1 MGSVNKVI
9 LVGNLGADPEL
20 KYTPTSRPLCNLR
33 IATTEVYKDKSGQ
46 RQEKT
51 EWHRVTVWGDQAE
64 NCNKYLAKGRSVY
77 IEGRLQT
84 RSYDK
89 DGQKHYATDVVA
101 DRVVFLGSGGGG
113 GGEGGRGGGRRWR
126 WRWRGWRTPRRR
138 IFEGF
143 RSSRRCGHRRAARVR
158 RRYPVLSRPP
168 GKPRSSPVP
177 QGILGGSG
185 RAMALLQPAYR
196 SAEIDDRI
204 HAGGS
209 SARCGIGPPGAD
221 PCSGLGREPE

>member
-20 KYTPTSRPLCNLR
+20 KYTPSSRPLCNLR
-33 IATTEVYKDKSGQ
+33 IATTDVFKDKAGQ

-64 NCNKYLAKGRSVY
+64 NCSKYLAKGRSVY

-101 DRVVFLGSGGGG
+101 DRVVFLGSGGGSGGGGGGGG
-113 GGEGGRGGGRRWR
+113 GGESGGFRRGGG
-126 WRWRGWRTPRRR
+126 G
-138 IFEGF
+138 
-143 RSSRRCGHRRAARVR
+143 
-158 RRYPVLSRPP
+158 
-168 GKPRSSPVP
+168 
-177 QGILGGSG
+177 GGSPG
-185 RAMALLQPAYR
+185 RPEGGP
-196 SAEIDDRI
+196 SDD
-204 HAGGS
+204 GDVG
-209 SARCGIGPPGAD
+209 GPPI
-221 PCSGLGREPE
+221 

>member
-20 KYTPTSRPLCNLR
+20 KYTPSSRAVCNLR
-33 IATTEVYKDKSGQ
+33 IATTEVFKDKGGQ

-64 NCNKYLAKGRSVY
+64 NCSKYLAKGRSVY

-101 DRVVFLGSGGGG
+101 DRVVFLGGG
-113 GGEGGRGGGRRWR
+113 GGEGGARGGGAGGGGGGAPRGGGG
-126 WRWRGWRTPRRR
+126 RGWG
-138 IFEGF
+138 E
-143 RSSRRCGHRRAARVR
+143 
-158 RRYPVLSRPP
+158 
-168 GKPRSSPVP
+168 
-177 QGILGGSG
+177 SG
-185 RAMALLQPAYR
+185 PEEMDGP
-196 SAEIDDRI
+196 S
-204 HAGGS
+204 
-209 SARCGIGPPGAD
+209 GPPPSD
-221 PCSGLGREPE
+221 DDIPF

>member
-9 LVGNLGADPEL
+9 LIGNLGADPEL

-33 IATTEVYKDKSGQ
+33 VATTDVYKDKGGQ

-64 NCNKYLAKGRSVY
+64 NCSKYLAKGRSVY

-101 DRVVFLGSGGGG
+101 DRVVFLGSGGGAGAGAGEGGSTRRPG
-113 GGEGGRGGGRRWR
+113 GGAPAGGAPSGGGRGGYDSG
-126 WRWRGWRTPRRR
+126 
-138 IFEGF
+138 
-143 RSSRRCGHRRAARVR
+143 
-158 RRYPVLSRPP
+158 PP
-168 GKPRSSPVP
+168 DDG
-177 QGILGGSG
+177 GGSG
-185 RAMALLQPAYR
+185 APP
-196 SAEIDDRI
+196 SDDDI
-204 HAGGS
+204 
-209 SARCGIGPPGAD
+209 PF
-221 PCSGLGREPE
+221 

>member
-20 KYTPTSRPLCNLR
+20 KYTPSQRPLCNLR
-33 IATTEVYKDKSGQ
+33 IATTEVFKDKGGQ

-51 EWHRVTVWGDQAE
+51 EWHRVTVWGDTAE

-101 DRVVFLGSGGGG
+101 DKVVFLGSGGGG
-113 GGEGGRGGGRRWR
+113 GGGEAGGGGGGGGGGFRRGGSGGGGGGGGGGGRSD
-126 WRWRGWRTPRRR
+126 GPSD
-138 IFEGF
+138 EMDQ
-143 RSSRRCGHRRAARVR
+143 S
-158 RRYPVLSRPP
+158 
-168 GKPRSSPVP
+168 
-177 QGILGGSG
+177 
-185 RAMALLQPAYR
+185 
-196 SAEIDDRI
+196 
-204 HAGGS
+204 
-209 SARCGIGPPGAD
+209 GPPLSD
-221 PCSGLGREPE
+221 DDIPF

>member
-20 KYTPTSRPLCNLR
+20 KYTPSSRPLCNLR
-33 IATTEVYKDKSGQ
+33 IATTEVFKDKSGQ

-64 NCNKYLAKGRSVY
+64 NCSKYLAKGRSVY

-101 DRVVFLGSGGGG
+101 DRVVFLGSGAGAGGGGGG
-113 GGEGGRGGGRRWR
+113 GGEGRRPTGGG
-126 WRWRGWRTPRRR
+126 
-138 IFEGF
+138 F
-143 RSSRRCGHRRAARVR
+143 RDSGPADDDSNI
-158 RRYPVLSRPP
+158 P
-168 GKPRSSPVP
+168 SSP
-177 QGILGGSG
+177 
-185 RAMALLQPAYR
+185 PA
-196 SAEIDDRI
+196 SDDDI
-204 HAGGS
+204 
-209 SARCGIGPPGAD
+209 PF
-221 PCSGLGREPE
+221 